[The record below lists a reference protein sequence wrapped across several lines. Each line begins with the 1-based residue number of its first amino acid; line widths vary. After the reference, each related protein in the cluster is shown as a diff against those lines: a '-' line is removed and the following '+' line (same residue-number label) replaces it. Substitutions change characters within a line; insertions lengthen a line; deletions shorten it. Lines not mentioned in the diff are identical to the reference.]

1 MVQARSRFGEL
12 HHVWGSKQLP
22 LTLKI
27 NLYMAG
33 VCSMLTHGSEAWLLT
48 PSVVRSLRGWNAR
61 CLVIITGRSCREE
74 TVQPSFNL
82 VGHIRSRRVRWLGH
96 ILRMSDVRLLH
107 RLVCQC
113 SESYQ
118 VGSIFDDAPPHASMK
133 HLMALAQEKAQWRSW
148 VTRQRK
154 KRE

>member
-133 HLMALAQEKAQWRSW
+133 HLMELAQEKAQWRSW